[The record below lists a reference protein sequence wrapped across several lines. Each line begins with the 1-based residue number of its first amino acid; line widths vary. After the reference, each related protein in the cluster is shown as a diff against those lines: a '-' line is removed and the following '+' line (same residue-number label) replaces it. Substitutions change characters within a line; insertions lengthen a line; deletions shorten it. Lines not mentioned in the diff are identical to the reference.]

1 MNFITEE
8 EFLQELKPTTVHHNV
23 CCDYIRWIKEKEKP
37 YWLASF
43 DGCVMLIYT
52 WGKIEDED
60 ITEFLCIVFATK
72 CDCDINACLCEAV
85 EFIKTTPYA
94 VPKITFTAE
103 IFTFGEV
110 QGRFYGHD
118 KKKYVIKGNG
128 AIYFDPCVRHLTDAD
143 SDLLKELSEPW
154 LESDDE
160 FIKQQAWW
168 VENLNIDGAIQSG
181 LNLIGYFIDS
191 KICGVVSYKFNK
203 VMDTMYL
210 ADLFVSPYYHRR
222 GIGKALVRAVISTA
236 PEKEWSY
243 QADPGNDKSC
253 RLVESLGGV
262 HAGDKFCPQ
271 SVMLNLEES
280 YVDKAILTVYDDNND
295 I

>member
-1 MNFITEE
+1 MKLITEE

-52 WGKIEDED
+52 WGKMEDED

-72 CDCDINACLCEAV
+72 CDCNINACLCEAV
-85 EFIKTTPYA
+85 EFIKATPYA

-103 IFTFGEV
+103 IFTFGKMN
-110 QGRFYGHD
+110 GKFYGHD
-118 KKKYVIKGNG
+118 KIKYVIKGNG
-128 AIYFDPCVRHLTDAD
+128 AIYFDPCVRPLTDAD

-154 LESDDE
+154 LESEDE

-203 VMDTMYL
+203 AMDTMYL

-222 GIGKALVRAVISTA
+222 GIGKALVKSAISTA
-236 PEKEWSY
+236 PKMQWLY
-243 QADPGNDKSC
+243 QADSENIKSC

-262 HAGDKFCPQ
+262 HSGDKFCPA
-271 SVMLNLEES
+271 SVSLDLGEE
-280 YVDKAILTVYDDNND
+280 YVEREIFKVNKD

>member
-1 MNFITEE
+1 MKLITEE
-8 EFLQELKPTTVHHNV
+8 EFIRELKPTTVHHNV
-23 CCDYIRWIKEKEKP
+23 CCNYIRWIKEKEKP

-94 VPKITFTAE
+94 VPKITFTAD
-103 IFTFGEV
+103 IFTLGEM

-118 KKKYVIKGNG
+118 KKKYVINAKG
-128 AIYFDPCVRHLTDAD
+128 IRYFDPHVRMLSSRDAEDVHKLCSEWIENDDVFIHRQASYFD
-143 SDLLKELSEPW
+143 SSLYIDELR
-154 LESDDE
+154 
-160 FIKQQAWW
+160 
-168 VENLNIDGAIQSG
+168 NLG
-181 LNLIGYFIDS
+181 LYILGYYIN
-191 KICGVVSYKFNK
+191 GELVGMVSYKENK
-203 VMDTMYL
+203 EMPTMYL

-222 GIGKALVRAVISTA
+222 GIGKALVKSAISA
-236 PEKEWSY
+236 EPEKLWLY
-243 QADPGNDKSC
+243 QADSKNIKSC

-262 HAGDKFCPQ
+262 HSGDKFCPQ
-271 SVMLNLEES
+271 SVSLDLGEE
-280 YVDKAILTVYDDNND
+280 YVEREIFKVNKD